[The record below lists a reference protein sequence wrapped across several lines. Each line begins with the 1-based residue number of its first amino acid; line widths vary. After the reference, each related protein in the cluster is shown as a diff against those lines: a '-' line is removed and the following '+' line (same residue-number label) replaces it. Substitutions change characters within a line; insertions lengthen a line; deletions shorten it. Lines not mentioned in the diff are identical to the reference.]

1 MLTKHPKANLRSHH
15 LILTEIGLILSLLV
29 MIAATT
35 AHIESAP
42 PELISVV
49 TKFEPIVIDTPP
61 NTEDLTPPAPIRP
74 QVPIEVPNHKNIVDI
89 IDLPEY
95 DINSSEILLPPPPAN
110 KTTDEEVMDLW
121 GVEIRPEIK
130 GGMQKFYSQL
140 KYPEVAQK
148 AGIEGLVT
156 VSFIVNKEGEVSNI
170 EILRGIGGG
179 CDEEVIRVLKLTK
192 FSAAIQNGRFVPVKM
207 TQNVRFNLQN

>member
-1 MLTKHPKANLRSHH
+1 
-15 LILTEIGLILSLLV
+15 
-29 MIAATT
+29 
-35 AHIESAP
+35 
-42 PELISVV
+42 
-49 TKFEPIVIDTPP
+49 
-61 NTEDLTPPAPIRP
+61 
-74 QVPIEVPNHKNIVDI
+74 
-89 IDLPEY
+89 
-95 DINSSEILLPPPPAN
+95 
-110 KTTDEEVMDLW
+110 
-121 GVEIRPEIK
+121 
-130 GGMQKFYSQL
+130 MQKFYSQL

-207 TQNVRFNLQN
+207 TQNIRFNLQN